1 MPVMLLELPE
11 SIMESVGLSVGASSN
26 IEVRHFSE
34 KIVIKKADG
43 FDLVIT
49 YDKHGIC
56 DIEKFKERALRSPK
70 TCYLV
75 FSPPS
80 RKYLRNNVE
89 NLMIYEIPDNGINDE
104 TAIKQM
110 QEKGLFFLEAF
121 RHFRSCNRNLQER
134 LTELNKIGIAL
145 SSEQDLNHLLH
156 MILKEVRKFTR
167 ADAGSL
173 YIKDGDELVFKVAQ
187 NDTIDKHSNGNER
200 EFTQFRIP
208 ISSKSFAGYVAQTMK
223 PLNITDASE
232 IPSSAPYQ
240 HDTSFD
246 QKFDYKTESILT
258 FPMKDTKGELVGI
271 LQLINALDEKGHTV
285 PFGKTLESLVE
296 SMGSQAAV
304 AIKNA
309 ALIEDINR
317 LLMSLIEYSSALI
330 DARSSHTSGHSKRVA
345 HLVIEIAM
353 LINKTQKPPFDKIK
367 FNREEMQELYF
378 AALLHDIGKIG
389 VPESVLDKKT
399 RLSEC
404 KIESLFW
411 KIKFLVNEMEKEVQ
425 ESGIFSL
432 GNLTVD
438 SKNLKA
444 TVKQLKK
451 LWSQVK
457 DLNRTDILTDE
468 IKAAINQ
475 ISDIRFHYENSEY
488 NLLNDEEK
496 ENILIKAG
504 NLTDKEREI
513 IKNHINLTIDTLE
526 KIPFPRHLAGVP
538 YFAGQHHER
547 LDGSGYPRGLS
558 GNQIPLQ
565 SRILAI
571 ADYIDALSS
580 QDRPYRKGLSLS
592 KSIEIL
598 IKDAK
603 KGSLDISIVQLF
615 KESVES
621 GTLQIPWYKI

>member
-1 MPVMLLELPE
+1 MAKTAKMQGDT
-11 SIMESVGLSVGASSN
+11 STK
-26 IEVRHFSE
+26 IEVHSFS
-34 KIVIKKADG
+34 KNIKPKNTSTY
-43 FDLVIT
+43 DLVIT
-49 YDKHGIC
+49 YDKDGIM
-56 DIEKFKERALRSPK
+56 DIEKMKERALNSPK
-70 TCYLV
+70 SCFLL

-80 RKYLRNNVE
+80 RKFLRNNVE
-89 NLMIYEIPDNGINDE
+89 NLLIYDLPENEVDDE
-104 TAIKQM
+104 NAVEQIQ
-110 QEKGLFFLEAF
+110 QKGFLFFEAF
-121 RHFRSCNRNLQER
+121 KHFRSCNKNLQER

-187 NDTIDKHSNGNER
+187 NDTIDKNSDSNER

-208 ISSKSFAGYVAQTMK
+208 ISSKSFAGYVAQSMK
-223 PLNITDASE
+223 PLNISDASE
-232 IPSSAPYQ
+232 IPSNAPYQ

-246 QKFDYKTESILT
+246 QKFDYKTKSILT

-271 LQLINALDEKGHTV
+271 LQLINALDEKGETI
-285 PFGKTLESLVE
+285 PFGKTMESLVE

-353 LINKTQKPPFDKIK
+353 LINKSQKPPFDKIK
-367 FNREEMQELYF
+367 FNREEMQEMYF

-389 VPESVLDKKT
+389 VPETVLDKKT
-399 RLSEC
+399 RLNEYS
-404 KIESLFW
+404 IESIFW
-411 KIKFLVNEMEKEVQ
+411 KIKFLINQMEMEVKEKGV
-425 ESGIFSL
+425 FTL
-432 GNLTVD
+432 GD
-438 SKNLKA
+438 STIDGKNLQSTTKE
-444 TVKQLKK
+444 LKK
-451 LWSQVK
+451 LLSYIK
-457 DLNRTDILTDE
+457 DLNKTDHLTEE
-468 IKAAINQ
+468 IKTAVNRFGN
-475 ISDIRFHYENSEY
+475 IRFKYENVEY
-488 NLLNDEEK
+488 VLLDEEEK
-496 ENILIKAG
+496 ENILTKTG
-504 NLTDKEREI
+504 NLTEKERDI

-547 LDGSGYPRGLS
+547 LDGSGYPRGLA

-571 ADYIDALSS
+571 ADFIDALSS
-580 QDRPYRKGLSLS
+580 QDRPYRKGISLNQS
-592 KSIEIL
+592 LEIL
-598 IKDAK
+598 IKEAE
-603 KGSLDISIVQLF
+603 KGTLDLSIVQLF
-615 KESVES
+615 KDNVET
-621 GTLQIPWYKI
+621 GNLQIPWYKK